1 MIVDDRYLIVRAAA
15 LYVPVM
21 LTVVLWAWRRPSSR
35 QWAGA
40 VLASLWNLPVLL
52 AVHLAAVRIG
62 WWQFDAHGGL
72 LLGMPVDLY
81 LAWAWLWGAVPAL
94 AFRSLPLGSVALVAL
109 AADLLLMP
117 AASPVVNLG
126 PGWLVGE
133 LLLLTVGLLPAQL
146 LARWT
151 SRDEHLI
158 GRAVLQVIAFGGLV
172 LFVLPA
178 VVIEASG
185 SATPKLW
192 EWPRWQL
199 NLIAQTFILA
209 GLPGVSAVQEF
220 VQRGGGTPVPFD
232 PPRRLVTSGVYSYLG
247 NPMQTSGVLTL
258 LLLGLVTWNVW
269 LAAAAV
275 TAHVYSLGLAGWDE
289 DEDLRQRFEDDW
301 IIYRHAVRRWIPRF
315 RPWRRPGVPDARLF
329 VSERCGMCRE
339 MAKWFMQR
347 GARGLAIVPAET
359 HPSGSLTRITYESG
373 DDSPP
378 ASGIVAVARALEHV
392 HIGWAMA
399 AFFMRLPLVST
410 LAQLLADASGGGPR
424 VITSKRSAPHGRL
437 HHGRAGDRSVFTR

>member
-1 MIVDDRYLIVRAAA
+1 MIVEDRYLIVRAAA
-15 LYVPVM
+15 FYIPVM

-35 QWAGA
+35 QWGGA
-40 VLASLWNLPVLL
+40 LLASLWNLPVLL

-62 WWQFDAHGGL
+62 WWQFDAQGGL

-94 AFRSLPLGSVALVAL
+94 AFKSLPLGLVALIAL
-109 AADLLLMP
+109 AADLVLMP

-126 PGWLVGE
+126 PRWLVGDV
-133 LLLLTVGLLPAQL
+133 LLLTVGLLPAQL

-151 SRDEHLI
+151 SRDACLA
-158 GRAVLQVIAFGGLV
+158 GRAVLQMIAFGGLV

-178 VVIEASG
+178 VVIEGSG
-185 SATPKLW
+185 SATPTLR
-192 EWPRWQL
+192 EWPAWQL
-199 NLIAQTFILA
+199 NLIAQTFILV

-220 VQRGGGTPVPFD
+220 VQRGRGTPVPFD
-232 PPRRLVTSGVYSYLG
+232 PPRRLVTSGVYAYIG

-258 LLLGLVTWNVW
+258 LVLALVLWNVW
-269 LAAAAV
+269 IAAAAV

-289 DEDLRQRFEDDW
+289 DQDLRRRFGDDW
-301 IIYRHAVRRWIPRF
+301 TTYRHAVRRWIPRF

-339 MAKWFMQR
+339 VAKWFTRR

-359 HPSGSLTRITYESG
+359 HPSGLLTRITYEPCDGSAP
-373 DDSPP
+373 S
-378 ASGIVAVARALEHV
+378 SGIIAVARALEHV

-410 LAQLLADASGGGPR
+410 LVQLLADASGAGPR
-424 VITSKRSAPHGRL
+424 VISSNGSAPRGRL
-437 HHGRAGDRSVFTR
+437 HHGRAGDRSLFTR